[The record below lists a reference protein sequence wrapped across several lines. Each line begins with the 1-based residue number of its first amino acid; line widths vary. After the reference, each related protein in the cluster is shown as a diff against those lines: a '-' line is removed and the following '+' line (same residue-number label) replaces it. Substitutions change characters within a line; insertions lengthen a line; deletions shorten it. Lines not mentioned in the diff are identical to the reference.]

1 MQRPFLRLILVIFL
15 GMVSPVSAGE
25 AMGLPEVGDTMT
37 YALSNGDLASSAVVG
52 IEEEQAQCV
61 ARIVG
66 RITRAGGRQETQR
79 YALIYTSEAVGL
91 AMAFPDCDNVDL
103 RISPLILYLN
113 QAGVEDTWMAQNGTM
128 TVYDEDDNPSAVRF
142 FVIGRLERIEPVT
155 VRAGRFQGCRKESF
169 TLRTESDRQASKTRL
184 TIWYHPSVGIIK
196 TRTEQGGRVLET
208 ELVSYS
214 RKRG

>member
-1 MQRPFLRLILVIFL
+1 MQKPFLCLILVVL
-15 GMVSPVSAGE
+15 AGLVAPAWGGE
-25 AMGLPEVGDTMT
+25 AMSLPEVGDTMT

-52 IEEEQAQCV
+52 VEEEQEQWV

-66 RITRAGGRQETQR
+66 QIKRAGGSQETQR
-79 YALIYTSEAVGL
+79 YAFIYTSEAVGL

-103 RISPLILYLN
+103 RVSPLILYLS

-128 TVYDEDDNPSAVRF
+128 TVYDEDENPSEVRF
-142 FVIGRLERIEPVT
+142 FVIGRLERIET
-155 VRAGRFQGCRKESF
+155 VAVKAGRFQGCRRESF
-169 TLRTESDRQASKTRL
+169 SLRTERDRQASKTRL
-184 TIWYHPSVGIIK
+184 TIWYHPTVGIIK

-208 ELVSYS
+208 ELVSYT